1 MITETAAL
9 LVLALGLDA
18 LFGEPRML
26 WQRIPHPA
34 VVMGRIIAWADRRYN
49 TENAAARSAGV
60 TVMALLSLG
69 ALGLGPTIALLP
81 YGEVISI
88 LLAAILIAQRSL
100 ISHVLAVRDALG
112 LSLPEARR
120 ALSDI
125 VGRDT
130 AELGE
135 SEISRAAIESAAENF
150 SDGVI
155 APAFWFLILGL
166 PGVLL
171 YKLVNT
177 ADSMIGHRTPRHEEF
192 GFAAAKFDDILNY
205 IPARLSGA
213 LIAAV
218 CGKPAAGAVMREDA
232 SKHPSPNAGWPE
244 AAMAGALDI
253 TLAGPRSYHG
263 HLSDHPSLNAA
274 GRAEAT
280 RSDISNAVTILWKSW
295 AAFVFAVLLLAV
307 LAT

>member
-69 ALGLGPTIALLP
+69 ALGLGATIALLP

-120 ALSDI
+120 ALRDI

-135 SEISRAAIESAAENF
+135 SELSRAALESAAENF

-253 TLAGPRSYHG
+253 TLAGSRSYHG

-295 AAFVFAVLLLAV
+295 AAFVFAVLFLAV

>member
-34 VVMGRIIAWADRRYN
+34 VVMGRIIAWADRRSN

-69 ALGLGPTIALLP
+69 ALGLGATIALLP
-81 YGEVISI
+81 FGEVISI

-218 CGKPAAGAVMREDA
+218 CGKPAAWAVMREDA

-263 HLSDHPSLNAA
+263 RLSDHPSLNAA